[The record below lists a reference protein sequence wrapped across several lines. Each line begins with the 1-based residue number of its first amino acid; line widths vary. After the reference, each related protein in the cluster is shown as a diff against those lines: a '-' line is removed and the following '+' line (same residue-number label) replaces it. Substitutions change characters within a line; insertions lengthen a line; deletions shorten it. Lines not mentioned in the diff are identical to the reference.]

1 MNEVVITVS
10 IAETAPC
17 TFNAET
23 ARKIAQSLVDKE
35 TEEALQTVLEQI
47 ESFAKKGEFQG
58 LLRAPI
64 KTVDP
69 WVIRQEVKTKLQNL
83 GFHVLSHSHGNYMI
97 WGVSWK

>member
-1 MNEVVITVS
+1 MNEVVITVA

-35 TEEALQTVLEQI
+35 TEEALQSVLQQI
-47 ESFAKKGEFQG
+47 ETFANKGAFNG
-58 LLRAPI
+58 AVKAPI
-64 KTVDP
+64 KIVDP

-83 GFHVLSHSHGNYMI
+83 GFHVSTHAHGACMV
-97 WGVSWK
+97 WEVSWK